1 MLLVGTNAFSRKK
14 RHFLFVTLDYLIIHW
29 LFVGFVVAPMDAVLG
44 YRHTAFPDR
53 VTRRIIFDR
62 F

>member
-29 LFVGFVVAPMDAVLG
+29 LFVGFVVAPIDTYWFTVMQLFLTTALLG
-44 YRHTAFPDR
+44 
-53 VTRRIIFDR
+53 
-62 F
+62 